1 MPFSRDHR
9 ILLATALL
17 ALGAPVGASL
27 WVGAR
32 TRALAD
38 RLGTAGEVPARIGAI
53 DADLTGTVRLSDVRL
68 GDSLFAADAVEAS
81 VSLDSLLSGQ
91 LGADE
96 IRVAAPRVALEV
108 DRSGDSDLAR
118 VVRRL
123 AHHGSAGNGSGVTR
137 VRRIVVSSGT
147 LTARIAGIGELAAD
161 GVELVPDDQGV
172 RVITGAVRVRG
183 SAGRLSGE
191 LALERSAADVAL
203 PRVKFGRVLA
213 VAGAGKVAVDGAS
226 TIAVHDVAVGRLTPG
241 GPLELRGEV
250 DDAGA
255 ARPVSLALAPDTLEV
270 VVEGDRVPLAPFAQ
284 LAPHGLDVSGAR
296 ATGTLAL
303 RRDGARITARV
314 DGTIDQLRLDHPAIA
329 PDPIA
334 ITAGLRGTLAVTP
347 DAIALDGGA
356 LDLGAARWSA
366 SGWLRRGTPA
376 SGQLDVQL
384 ASAPCAD
391 LLASLPVAIRGP
403 LDGMAMTGRFG
414 GHAHFALDL
423 AAPAGEGVDLA
434 LELANACEVTAEP
447 PAADVTQLA
456 GASDQVFAD
465 GTHAKIGKG
474 LPGWLELR
482 RLPGHVIGAFTSA
495 EDARFFDHHG
505 FDLHQIARSLE
516 INLRDHKLT
525 RGGST
530 ISQQLVK
537 NAFLTQRRSF
547 DRKVQEAILTWRLEQ
562 RLDKKAILE
571 RYLNIIELGPH
582 VFGLMAAA
590 HYWFDV
596 APRDL
601 TIRQAAFLA
610 ALTSEPTSMSR
621 RVRHAG
627 DLDSESAARVD
638 VVLRSMRKN
647 GVIAKDEYDL
657 AKDAPLRF
665 AATALRREN

>member
-32 TRALAD
+32 TRTLAD
-38 RLGTAGEVPARIGAI
+38 HLGAAGEVPARIGAI

-108 DRSGDSDLAR
+108 DRTGDSDLAR

-123 AHHGSAGNGSGVTR
+123 AHHGGGGGGGATR
-137 VRRIVVSSGT
+137 VHRIVVSSGT
-147 LTARIAGIGELAAD
+147 LTAKIAGIGELAAD

-172 RVITGAVRVRG
+172 RVLTGAVRVRG
-183 SAGRLSGE
+183 SAGRIAGE
-191 LALERSAADVAL
+191 LVLERSAADVAL

-213 VAGAGKVAVDGAS
+213 VAGTGKVVVDGTS

-241 GPLELRGEV
+241 GPLELRGEF

-255 ARPVSLALAPDTLEV
+255 PRAVSLTLAPDTLEV
-270 VVEGDRVPLAPFAQ
+270 VVEGDRIPLAPFAQ
-284 LAPHGLDVSGAR
+284 LAPRGIDVADAR

-303 RRDGARITARV
+303 RRDGTSVTARIA
-314 DGTIDQLRLDHPAIA
+314 GTLDQLRLDHPTLG
-329 PDPIA
+329 PEPIA
-334 ITAGLRGTLAVTP
+334 ITAGVRGTLTVTP
-347 DAIALDGGA
+347 EAVALDGGA
-356 LDLGAARWSA
+356 LELGAAHWAA
-366 SGWLRRGTPA
+366 SGWLRRGSPA
-376 SGQLDVQL
+376 SAQLDLRVDP
-384 ASAPCAD
+384 APCAD
-391 LLASLPVAIRGP
+391 LLASLPAAIRGP
-403 LDGMAMTGRFG
+403 LDGMAMTGTFG

-423 AAPAGEGVDLA
+423 AAPPGEGADVA
-434 LELANACEVTAEP
+434 LDLANACEVTAEP

-456 GASDQVFAD
+456 TASDQVFAD
-465 GTHAKIGKG
+465 GSHAKIGKG
-474 LPGWLELR
+474 LPGWTELR
-482 RLPGHVIGAFTSA
+482 RVPGRVTGAFTSA

-505 FDLHQIARSLE
+505 FDLHQIVRSLE

-530 ISQQLVK
+530 ISQQLIK
-537 NAFLTQRRSF
+537 NAFLTQRRSL

-571 RYLNIIELGPH
+571 RYLNLIELGPH
-582 VFGLMAAA
+582 VFGLGAAA
-590 HYWFDV
+590 HYWFGIT
-596 APRDL
+596 PRDL
-601 TIRQAAFLA
+601 TVRQAAFLA

-638 VVLRSMRKN
+638 VVLRAMRKN
-647 GVIAKDEYDL
+647 GVIGKDEYDV
-657 AKDAPLRF
+657 AKDAPLHF
-665 AATALRREN
+665 AASALRREN